1 MGRYVPPEH
10 EGTTSANKL
19 AGKYVFPTLLDS
31 GLSLLQTDMPWVLAL
46 AKPVKKKVGN
56 YHSTP
61 IFKFRMKHNVC
72 GGAIEIQTDPKNTAY
87 VVTDGAKKRD
97 TGDEKI
103 LEGDMI
109 IRSAEEREQLQNDAF
124 AALEGRVEE
133 KRQTSTDKS
142 RIEDLYRE
150 KEKAWDDPYAASK
163 KLRKVFRVERK
174 ARQRDE
180 ERTEDLKDKM
190 SLGMDL
196 VAETEEDTRRAGLVD
211 FGVTDG
217 EMAVVKAKSKPL
229 FGRTSST
236 QSIGQMPLSTKTHA
250 GARGV
255 RETLQS
261 ELGKNTRAAMD
272 PFLIDNKST
281 TTTTSMIKRKT
292 PADGVERGADALNPI
307 DTEAIRVPRSTA
319 LVDYE
324 SD

>member
-1 MGRYVPPEH
+1 MPFAIWC
-10 EGTTSANKL
+10 TTCPK
-19 AGKYVFPTLLDS
+19 PTII
-31 GLSLLQTDMPWVLAL
+31 GQGVRFNAE
-46 AKPVKKKVGN
+46 KKKVGN

-61 IFKFRMKHNVC
+61 IFQFRMKHNVC

-87 VVTDGAKKRD
+87 VVTDGAKRRD
-97 TGDEKI
+97 TGDEKV
-103 LEGDMI
+103 LDGDMI

-133 KRQTSTDKS
+133 KRQTFTDKS
-142 RIEDLYRE
+142 RIEGLYRE
-150 KEKAWDDPYAASK
+150 KGKAWDDPYAASK

-174 ARQRDE
+174 ARQSDE
-180 ERTEDLKDKM
+180 ERTEDLKEKM

-196 VAETEEDTRRAGLVD
+196 VAETEDDRRRAELVD
-211 FGVTDG
+211 FGVIDG

-236 QSIGQMPLSTKTHA
+236 QSIGQMPVATKTHT

-272 PFLIDNKST
+272 PFLTDNKPST
-281 TTTTSMIKRKT
+281 TPTSMIKRKT
-292 PADGVERGADALNPI
+292 PADRVERGADALNSI
-307 DTEAIRVPRSTA
+307 DTTAIRVPRSTA